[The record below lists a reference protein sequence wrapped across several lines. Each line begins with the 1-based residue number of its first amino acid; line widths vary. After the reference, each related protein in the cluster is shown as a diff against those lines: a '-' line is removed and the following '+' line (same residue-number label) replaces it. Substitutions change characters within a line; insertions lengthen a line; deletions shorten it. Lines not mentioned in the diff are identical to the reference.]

1 MSTKILF
8 KQRNKGNFATEKKIH
23 ETYRITIVSN
33 KKCVYKKIFQTKNT
47 KIIVLFVY
55 TSLVLLPYS
64 CDTRTLSSCYT
75 RRLSSIR
82 DIRYRRL
89 VTFVTWQSYF
99 YYWNV
104 NDTHFFQTKVLT
116 HVTQFVH
123 TFTKLL
129 HTLTKLLHT
138 FTKLLHTF
146 TKKAYKFVQMLYKYC
161 TMLYTVSTRIYITT
175 CNINVLHFQYLS
187 HKDTSKIISY

>member
-1 MSTKILF
+1 MCLQKIHKNKVVSQ
-8 KQRNKGNFATEKKIH
+8 KQANKGNFATEQRIH
-23 ETYRITIVSN
+23 KTYRITTVSN
-33 KKCVYKKIFQTKNT
+33 KKCVKKIFQAKNT

-64 CDTRTLSSCYT
+64 CDTRILSSCYT

-129 HTLTKLLHT
+129 HI
-138 FTKLLHTF
+138 FTKTYTHMFVFCINCTDVVQFEYTHLYYYLQYKWLTF
-146 TKKAYKFVQMLYKYC
+146 LIPVTQ
-161 TMLYTVSTRIYITT
+161 R
-175 CNINVLHFQYLS
+175 
-187 HKDTSKIISY
+187 HKHN